1 MKCILYIIIIRVV
14 TKYNNIT
21 MSLTHSYITSH
32 RIIPRSPSRLVV
44 DGVVVL
50 ELH

>member
-1 MKCILYIIIIRVV
+1 MKCIKIIRVV
-14 TKYNNIT
+14 TEYNNII
-21 MSLTHSYITSH
+21 M
-32 RIIPRSPSRLVV
+32 SPSRLVV